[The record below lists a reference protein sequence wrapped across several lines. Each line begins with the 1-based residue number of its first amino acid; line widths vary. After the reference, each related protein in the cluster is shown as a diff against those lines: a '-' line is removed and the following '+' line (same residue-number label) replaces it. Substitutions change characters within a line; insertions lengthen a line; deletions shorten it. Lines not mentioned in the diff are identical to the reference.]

1 MNRRNLQAL
10 RSLTIASM
18 KMYFR
23 NVTAVF
29 FTLFIPIILVVIF
42 GVLNI
47 GGGDGSITI
56 GLTNNSKTVI
66 AKNFEKSLRDIK
78 TFKVTDYSQ
87 SDAREKLGKGKI
99 DLQIV
104 IPEDFGTATP
114 AGLKP
119 STVQSYYNEG
129 KPQNGQTAGLIIGQV
144 LSGFNQKITNTP
156 QILVIKST
164 GVKTNN
170 LNYIDYLLPG
180 IIALAIMQL
189 GIFSVAFGFIS
200 FKTSGALRRM
210 QATPLHPINF
220 IIAQAAT
227 RMVVGMLQ
235 VIILVGIGVLFF
247 NMHLVGDIFS
257 LLVMAFVGTL
267 TFLAI
272 GFTIAGWAKDENQA
286 APVANLISF
295 PMMFLS
301 GTFFPREAFPAYLQ
315 TITDY
320 MPLTY
325 LADGMRRIANEG
337 VSLWTVRGDILGL
350 VVWFVIAFFIAIRVF
365 KWE

>member
-1 MNRRNLQAL
+1 MNRRNLHAL
-10 RSLTIASM
+10 RSLTAASM

-23 NVTAVF
+23 NITAVF
-29 FTLFIPIILVVIF
+29 FTMFIPIILVVIF
-42 GVLNI
+42 GLLNI
-47 GGGDGSITI
+47 GGGSATIHI

-66 AKNFEKSLRDIK
+66 AKNFEGSLKGIK
-78 TFKVTDYSQ
+78 TFKVDTLSQ
-87 SDAREKLGKGKI
+87 EEARDKLAKGKI
-99 DLQIV
+99 ELQVI
-104 IPEDFGTATP
+104 IPEDFGAATP
-114 AGLKP
+114 EGLK
-119 STVQSYYNEG
+119 SSAIKSYYNEG

-144 LSGFNQKITNTP
+144 LAAYNNQITGSP
-156 QILVIKST
+156 QILTLQSK

-170 LNYIDYLLPG
+170 LSYIDYLLPG
-180 IIALAIMQL
+180 IIALTIMQL

-200 FKTSGALRRM
+200 YKTSGALRRM
-210 QATPLHPINF
+210 QATPLHPVNF
-220 IIAQAAT
+220 IIAQGAT

-235 VIILVGIGVLFF
+235 VLILVGIGVLFF
-247 NMHLVGDIFS
+247 DMHLVGSIFNM
-257 LLVMAFVGTL
+257 LVMALVGTL

-272 GFTIAGWAKDENQA
+272 GFGIAGWAKDENQA

-301 GTFFPREAFPAYLQ
+301 GTFFPRESFPAYLQ

-337 VSLWTVRGDILGL
+337 ATLWMVRGDIIGL
-350 VVWFVIAFFIAIRVF
+350 LVWFVVAFFIAIRVF